1 MADNKSKKQT
11 AGGYAGLTGF
21 RRAIPIILF
30 AFSVFIA
37 LCFITQNTGTLGQ
50 AIAGFLTG
58 LFSWAAYG
66 IPLLLAIHAIFY
78 PSDSGTHR
86 VITRVIFTVITLV
99 LIAAL
104 AHTFTVIGTE
114 PVFTPRDFYEAGKSC
129 VGGGFIGG
137 VVAYGIL
144 RVIGTVGMI
153 ILAVAMAALYVA
165 YCFSGKNSSL
175 KRAGLSLLSLIVG
188 FFALIEK
195 GIKKLV
201 RRSKEKNAEKTKRV
215 ENAKNENLYE
225 DEFFAVD
232 NGMQELEIPSLNIKE
247 SRDDESIEAHPTLH
261 DTVYPKSEVGGE
273 NRPPRRVETDYGIG
287 TDGTSDDESAHNG
300 PADIIIESEAEA
312 PPATDGDGRDEAA
325 SEVFGKDF
333 DPYDIDLSAPPK
345 QTTTRRADPGVSEY
359 EKPLDEVTE
368 ESLARARRLEEFE
381 RRKAQL
387 LGKQP
392 TTGTASGEA
401 ATGAHTAGAQTHTSA
416 QSAATEP
423 QKSNDPT
430 ATATEKKNES
440 PAGGGGELSREEQIA
455 RARNFRPDGAPQR
468 AFPGRSQPNYTP
480 DMQGSGSFSASPL
493 DAETGCT
500 NDDIKNILAGKV
512 DDAEAPEDGETMEFG
527 KTEPAA
533 SEPTVRAEEFNV
545 DEFLGRYGTQ
555 TDASQSAAAARR
567 DVPPATGT
575 DGTTMSFGY
584 EPARNTYAPPTTEG
598 ATTGYERRTL
608 DYRPDNDTAGTP
620 AEETQAQPTGGA
632 ATVSSARDGMSY
644 IRTARFVSSMTA
656 EPEKPEP
663 EKTVIKDFKPASEIL
678 TELPERKQET
688 ADTEDKQE
696 DAPALRIE
704 RSKVGDS
711 LSAPAVSA
719 PEEEDVPEMTEEDE
733 PEEDEEDAT
742 GLDSYTEDV
751 PEAEEIPPEK
761 QNPDILDYRKRFTI
775 FSDSAPENKQSDNGA
790 SGGLDFEP
798 GDDFEIS
805 TDGDKDET
813 DDDEN
818 ADSNGTDDSDAEY
831 IDEPEDEIEENGSD
845 ETDDET
851 DKYDDEPDE
860 EDAEDDLPPFDNAK
874 DVSTPAKEVSAAPDY
889 SNYAPPPLTL
899 LKAPPEVDD
908 SDATE
913 EIQRNS
919 EKLIDTLASFNVN
932 ASIKGVDRGPRI
944 TRYEVVPARG
954 VKVSQVTSLFDDITM
969 NLASEGIRMEAP
981 IPGQSAIGF
990 EIPNAHPATV
1000 FLRSLIES
1008 DEFST
1013 AKSNTF
1019 SCIGKDVTG
1028 NPVFFDIAKA
1038 PHLLIAGATGM
1049 GKSVCINS
1057 ILVSMLCKARP
1068 DELKLIL
1075 VDPKKVEFQ
1084 VYEKIP
1090 HLLVPVVTDVKQA
1103 AGALSWACEQMEKR
1117 YELMMSIAVRN
1128 IDAYNERVADD
1139 PSLGEPMTK
1148 IVIVIDELNDLMMAA
1163 RDPVEGLITRLA
1175 QKARAAGIHLII
1187 GTQRPSVNVI
1197 TGVIK
1202 ANIPSRLSCKVSS
1215 NVDSRTIIEQAGA
1228 EKLLDKG
1235 DALFWP
1241 VGKPKPLRVQCAF
1254 VSDKEVE
1261 AVMKYLCSQS
1271 TGNTYSEEILAE
1283 INSAAQKCMAPKKG
1297 KESYDEDGEDGAG
1310 SDGYY
1315 NDQKFIEAVEIAVR
1329 SKKISTSL
1337 LQRRLSIGYS
1347 KAAKYIDVMED
1358 LGIVSEPNG
1367 QKPRDVL
1374 IDMDEWKERLSRYES

>member
-1 MADNKSKKQT
+1 MADNKNKKQT

-153 ILAVAMAALYVA
+153 ILAIAVAALYVA

-201 RRSKEKNAEKTKRV
+201 RRSKEKSAEKTKRA
-215 ENAKNENLYE
+215 EDQKNENLYE

-287 TDGTSDDESAHNG
+287 TDNTPDDERTHGG
-300 PADIIIESEAEA
+300 PADIIIEPEADTA
-312 PPATDGDGRDEAA
+312 PVADGDGRDTAA

-345 QTTTRRADPGVSEY
+345 QATPRRADPGVSEY

-381 RRKAQL
+381 KRKAQL
-387 LGKQP
+387 LGRQ
-392 TTGTASGEA
+392 TTAGTASGGTA
-401 ATGAHTAGAQTHTSA
+401 AGTAQSTQSHTSA
-416 QSAATEP
+416 QSAAAEP
-423 QKSNDPT
+423 QKSNEAT
-430 ATATEKKNES
+430 VTATEKKSEA
-440 PAGGGGELSREEQIA
+440 PADGGEELSREEQIA
-455 RARNFRPDGAPQR
+455 RARNFRPDSAPQR

-480 DMQGSGSFSASPL
+480 DMQGSGSFSSSPL
-493 DAETGCT
+493 NADTGCT
-500 NDDIKNILAGKV
+500 NDDIKNILAGKT
-512 DDAEAPEDGETMEFG
+512 DDAEVPEDGETMEFG
-527 KTEPAA
+527 KAEPAVN
-533 SEPTVRAEEFNV
+533 EPTVKAEEFNV
-545 DEFLGRYGTQ
+545 DEFLSRYGNQ
-555 TDASQSAAAARR
+555 TDASRDTATPRR
-567 DVPPATGT
+567 DEPSARGT
-575 DGTTMSFGY
+575 DGTTMNFGY
-584 EPARNTYAPPTTEG
+584 APAENAYTAPTPER
-598 ATTGYERRTL
+598 AETGYKSPST
-608 DYRPDNDTAGTP
+608 DYRPDNGVTEAYSAETPEHPANGSATA
-620 AEETQAQPTGGA
+620 
-632 ATVSSARDGMSY
+632 SSSRDGMSY

-663 EKTVIKDFKPASEIL
+663 EKTVIKDYKPASEIL
-678 TELPERKQET
+678 SELPERKPEES
-688 ADTEDKQE
+688 DTEGRQE
-696 DAPALRIE
+696 EAPALRIE
-704 RSKVGDS
+704 RSKVGDG
-711 LSAPAVSA
+711 LSAPAVSV
-719 PEEEDVPEMTEEDE
+719 PEEDVPETVTEDE
-733 PEEDEEDAT
+733 PEEDEDDTT
-742 GLDSYTEDV
+742 GLDSYIEDV
-751 PEAEEIPPEK
+751 PQTEEIPPEK

-775 FSDSAPENKQSDNGA
+775 FSDSEPEKNENGDGTN
-790 SGGLDFEP
+790 SGLAFES

-805 TDGDKDET
+805 TDGEKEEA
-813 DDDEN
+813 DDDAES
-818 ADSNGTDDSDAEY
+818 AEDAEY
-831 IDEPEDEIEENGSD
+831 IDEPEDDGEE
-845 ETDDET
+845 DDG
-851 DKYDDEPDE
+851 DEPDNEEEYEDEPEE
-860 EDAEDDLPPFDNAK
+860 EDEAEEDDLPPFDDAK
-874 DVSTPAKEVSAAPDY
+874 DVSKPEKKASEAPDY

-899 LKAPPEVDD
+899 LKSPPEVDD
-908 SDATE
+908 SNATE
-913 EIQRNS
+913 EIQCNS

-1008 DEFST
+1008 DEFATS
-1013 AKSNTF
+1013 KSDTF

-1128 IDAYNERVADD
+1128 IDAYNERVAED

-1297 KESYDEDGEDGAG
+1297 KESYDDDGDDGAS

-1315 NDQKFIEAVEIAVR
+1315 NDAKFIEAVEIAVR

>member
-1 MADNKSKKQT
+1 MADNKSKKQA

-86 VITRVIFTVITLV
+86 VITRVIFTVVTLV
-99 LIAAL
+99 LVAAL

-153 ILAVAMAALYVA
+153 ILAVAVAALYVA

-201 RRSKEKNAEKTKRV
+201 RRSKEKSAEKTKRA
-215 ENAKNENLYE
+215 EDEKNENLYE

-287 TDGTSDDESAHNG
+287 TDGAAEEERSHDG
-300 PADIIIESEAEA
+300 PADIIIEPEAEA
-312 PPATDGDGRDEAA
+312 TPVTDGDGRDAAA

-345 QTTTRRADPGVSEY
+345 QTAPRRTDPGVSEY

-387 LGKQP
+387 LGRQP
-392 TTGTASGEA
+392 NATKAAPGGT
-401 ATGAHTAGAQTHTSA
+401 ATGAAQTSKPA
-416 QSAATEP
+416 ES
-423 QKSNDPT
+423 T
-430 ATATEKKNES
+430 ATAPSQSDTPAVATEKKSES
-440 PAGGGGELSREEQIA
+440 PAGDGEELSREEQIA

-480 DMQGSGSFSASPL
+480 DMQGSGSFSSSPL
-493 DAETGCT
+493 DADTGCT
-500 NDDIKNILAGKV
+500 NDDIKNILAGKT

-527 KTEPAA
+527 KAEPAA

-545 DEFLGRYGTQ
+545 DEFLSRYGTQ
-555 TDASQSAAAARR
+555 TDTSRNATATQRDDPSAT
-567 DVPPATGT
+567 DTG
-575 DGTTMSFGY
+575 GTTMNFGY
-584 EPARNTYAPPTTEG
+584 EPAKDTYTPTAHEGAAAEYDRPVADHTDSGATGTYAGQPAAQQEG
-598 ATTGYERRTL
+598 N
-608 DYRPDNDTAGTP
+608 P
-620 AEETQAQPTGGA
+620 

-663 EKTVIKDFKPASEIL
+663 EKTVIKDYKPASEIL
-678 TELPERKQET
+678 TELPERKPEET
-688 ADTEDKQE
+688 DTEDKQE
-696 DAPALRIE
+696 EAPALRIE
-704 RSKVGDS
+704 RSKVGDGF
-711 LSAPAVSA
+711 SAPAVSA
-719 PEEEDVPEMTEEDE
+719 PEEEDVPEVTEEGE

-751 PEAEEIPPEK
+751 PETEEIPPEK

-775 FSDSAPENKQSDNGA
+775 FSDSEPEKNE
-790 SGGLDFEP
+790 SGDGTNSGLSFES

-805 TDGDKDET
+805 TDGEKDET
-813 DDDEN
+813 DNDGED
-818 ADSNGTDDSDAEY
+818 ADTSDTNDDAEY
-831 IDEPEDEIEENGSD
+831 IDETEDETEEDDGD
-845 ETDDET
+845 EPDDET
-851 DKYDDEPDE
+851 EDYDE
-860 EDAEDDLPPFDNAK
+860 EPVEEDDADEEDDLPPFDDAK
-874 DVSTPAKEVSAAPDY
+874 DVSTPEKKASEAPDY

-899 LKAPPEVDD
+899 LKAPPEIDD

-1261 AVMKYLCSQS
+1261 SVMKYLCSQS

-1297 KESYDEDGEDGAG
+1297 KESYDDDGEDGAG

-1315 NDQKFIEAVEIAVR
+1315 NDAKFIEAVEIAVR